1 MRHRLEGKK
10 FGREKAHRT
19 SLFRNLVK
27 SMIVSPNGRIETTV
41 TKAKSLRGYVDR
53 LITYAKKDT
62 VASRRLAYSVLGNR
76 TLVKKLFEEV
86 GPQMQERQGGYTRV
100 LKTGYR
106 KGDSAPMAIIEFVK
120 PADQHEEKKADGKKG
135 KTAKKAKPVVE
146 NIKAADLVE
155 KPAKES
161 KASKPAV
168 EPVEEV
174 EVSEPVEEQVEEIKA
189 AEPVE
194 EPVEEVTETEIVE
207 APAEEPAEEITE
219 PEEIEKPSE

>member
-41 TKAKSLRGYVDR
+41 TKAKSLRGYMDR

-76 TLVKKLFEEV
+76 TLVKRLFEEV

-120 PADQHEEKKADGKKG
+120 PADQHEEKKPADGKKAKAVK
-135 KTAKKAKPVVE
+135 KTKPVVE

-155 KPAKES
+155 KPAKET
-161 KASKPAV
+161 KTKKQVA
-168 EPVEEV
+168 EPVEDV
-174 EVSEPVEEQVEEIKA
+174 EVSEPVKEIKA

-194 EPVEEVTETEIVE
+194 EQTEEVI
-207 APAEEPAEEITE
+207 EEPAEEIAE
-219 PEEIEKPSE
+219 AEEDKPAE